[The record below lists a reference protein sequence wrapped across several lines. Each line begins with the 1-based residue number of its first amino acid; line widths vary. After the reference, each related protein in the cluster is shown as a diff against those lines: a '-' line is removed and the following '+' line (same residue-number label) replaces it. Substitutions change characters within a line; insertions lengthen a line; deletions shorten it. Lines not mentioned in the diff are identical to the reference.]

1 MEIGSAA
8 AAAAVAV
15 AKLESAKSR
24 AVGCFFS
31 TARRRVEAVA
41 GLAEIET
48 VDADIWGEIQKKTL
62 EIEREFGEEMWRDV
76 ET

>member
-1 MEIGSAA
+1 MEIGSAAAAA

-48 VDADIWGEIQKKTL
+48 VDADIWG
-62 EIEREFGEEMWRDV
+62 GNSEENPRN
-76 ET
+76 

>member
-24 AVGCFFS
+24 AEGCFFS
-31 TARRRVEAVA
+31 TARRRVEPAA
-41 GLAEIET
+41 GLAEIDT
-48 VDADIWGEIQKKTL
+48 VDADIWGKNC
-62 EIEREFGEEMWRDV
+62 EENPRN
-76 ET
+76 